1 MTKQNNDDGDDYDQ
15 VDDDD
20 DDDDGDDEEDLLH
33 YDVTL
38 FLQNYFRCCRFEVI
52 FELKKIT
59 LQFRLAIFPNKADEI
74 KGNVKKEETARSNNF
89 KVSF

>member
-20 DDDDGDDEEDLLH
+20 DDDDDDGDDDEDLLH

-38 FLQNYFRCCRFEVI
+38 LYKTI
-52 FELKKIT
+52 FVAVGL
-59 LQFRLAIFPNKADEI
+59 
-74 KGNVKKEETARSNNF
+74 RS
-89 KVSF
+89 